1 MMSRIASLLA
11 FVLISGLPLAGSAQS
26 SEAVPPI
33 EHRWTLYGGIGPNF
47 YFNNLEVG
55 KDRVNEVNYSF
66 IARMMWEPEHKLS
79 LGFETG
85 YIRLYSIKGTT
96 AALGDVDIANIAIP
110 LQLVISMKF
119 FKRFY
124 GNFSLGQTILLN
136 EVSSSKHGNFDATT
150 VSLGDFGATIG
161 YKKAI
166 NERLYMGAEL
176 KAYYAAKLDD
186 KNMSL
191 LFMTGYRLW

>member
-1 MMSRIASLLA
+1 MNGIARFTVFAVICCSPFA
-11 FVLISGLPLAGSAQS
+11 GLAQS
-26 SEAVPPI
+26 SQATPLDA
-33 EHRWTLYGGIGPNF
+33 HRWTLYGGIGPNF

-55 KDRVNEVNYSF
+55 TDRVNEVNYSF
-66 IARMMWEPEHKLS
+66 IARAMWEPEHRLS

-96 AALGDVDIANIAIP
+96 SALGDVNIANIAIP

-136 EVSSSKHGNFDATT
+136 QVSSSKHGNFDATAI
-150 VSLGDFGATIG
+150 SLGDFGATVG
-161 YKKAI
+161 YKKPI
-166 NERLYMGAEL
+166 NDRFYMGVEL
-176 KAYYAAKLDD
+176 KGYYAAKLDD